1 MIKIKNYSCILIF
14 LLSFAAYAQSSE
26 FAQEEEFVSNFAD
39 QAIEILSDEVISE
52 NDKTSRFTNVVM
64 NAIDLNLIS
73 KFVLSKTWK
82 NSTDEQKE
90 RYLIAFKDYFI
101 NSYANKLDQYSG
113 EQVQIVGSEA
123 AGKYVIVESNIVR
136 EGTDT
141 LKINLKWRL
150 INRDGDIKIIDLNI
164 EGISLVIA
172 QREEFQSFLAN
183 NDNDIEKL
191 IDKIITVSNYIFL
204 DYFDGKPLGFQP
216 ITNPASTL

>member
-1 MIKIKNYSCILIF
+1 MCIRDRNYSCIFIF
-14 LLSFAAYAQSSE
+14 LLSLATYSQSSE

-39 QAIEILSDEVISE
+39 QAIEILSDEGISE
-52 NDKTSRFTNVVM
+52 NDKTSRFTDVVM

-183 NDNDIEKL
+183 NDCLLYTSPSPRD
-191 IDKIITVSNYIFL
+191 S
-204 DYFDGKPLGFQP
+204 
-216 ITNPASTL
+216 